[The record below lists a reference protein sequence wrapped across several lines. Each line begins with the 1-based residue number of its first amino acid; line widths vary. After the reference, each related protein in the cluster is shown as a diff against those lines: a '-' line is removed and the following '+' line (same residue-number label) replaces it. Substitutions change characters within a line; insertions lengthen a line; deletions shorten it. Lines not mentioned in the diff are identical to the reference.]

1 MNKKYSYEYKTKS
14 SVPSFLLKTYEML
27 ENNSPFSKI
36 ISWKEDGKSFVIKDM
51 NAFC

>member
-27 ENNSPFSKI
+27 EVKRKEKKKSEYAIKI
-36 ISWKEDGKSFVIKDM
+36 T
-51 NAFC
+51 